1 MSSTPI
7 RGLTPRGGGRR
18 GGRGGRRPRAPKIL
32 NQTPSSVSQQNLGA
46 SNLAMLAQAINH
58 QQEIDAASVQTT
70 STTTTV
76 STTPATPS
84 EPPQVAIT
92 PKKVVVVPT
101 PSGEVLR
108 TTSVTSTAST
118 CSEEKPAIGKH
129 IFPPGL
135 TFLASVFW
143 TFLTY
148 FSDPAFPGILREE
161 VRSPYLIKKKLTR
174 RGIKPGSPE

>member
-7 RGLTPRGGGRR
+7 RGLTPRGGTRR

-118 CSEEKPAIGKH
+118 CSEEKPAIGKLE
-129 IFPPGL
+129 F
-135 TFLASVFW
+135 
-143 TFLTY
+143 
-148 FSDPAFPGILREE
+148 
-161 VRSPYLIKKKLTR
+161 
-174 RGIKPGSPE
+174 